1 MRALC
6 IMILWIFGACN
17 DAQPELDYAARD
29 SDYVP
34 PSLSDLDTPQNTCII
49 NTIRDLY
56 GSMCKP
62 YDVKYVH
69 YDDLP
74 PLCKFNKVVGCSD
87 VAPSTANI
95 MITIEGY
102 HLPGR
107 VYNYNKVLETMVH
120 ELTHLQLYCATGDID
135 TNHVRMVWGDALNG
149 RLTDANSAVTMAG
162 CYDQ

>member
-6 IMILWIFGACN
+6 IITLWIFGACSTE
-17 DAQPELDYAARD
+17 QPELDYAARD
-29 SDYVP
+29 NDYVP
-34 PSLSDLDTPQNTCII
+34 PTISDLDTTQNTCII
-49 NTIRDLY
+49 NTVRNLY

-62 YDVKYVH
+62 YDVKYVY

-74 PLCKFNKVVGCSD
+74 PSCKFDKVVGCSD
-87 VAPSTANI
+87 VAPRTANI
-95 MITIEGY
+95 MVVVEGY

-135 TNHVRMVWGDALNG
+135 AKHIRLVWRDAINA

-162 CYDQ
+162 CYNR